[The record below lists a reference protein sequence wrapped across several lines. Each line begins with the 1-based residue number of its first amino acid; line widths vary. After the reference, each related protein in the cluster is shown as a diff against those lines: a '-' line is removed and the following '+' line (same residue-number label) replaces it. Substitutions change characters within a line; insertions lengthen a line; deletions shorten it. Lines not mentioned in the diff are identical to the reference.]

1 MEDLVALGQ
10 DGMGIDR
17 GEGSAVD
24 ESVEVRLA
32 VVDVDGSTS
41 RRGKKT
47 FMARVIKLLDTA
59 SINEDL
65 KGILVMVDDF
75 VVA

>member
-1 MEDLVALGQ
+1 MQILFT
-10 DGMGIDR
+10 
-17 GEGSAVD
+17 
-24 ESVEVRLA
+24 RLFTTT
-32 VVDVDGSTS
+32 VHS
-41 RRGKKT
+41 GKKT